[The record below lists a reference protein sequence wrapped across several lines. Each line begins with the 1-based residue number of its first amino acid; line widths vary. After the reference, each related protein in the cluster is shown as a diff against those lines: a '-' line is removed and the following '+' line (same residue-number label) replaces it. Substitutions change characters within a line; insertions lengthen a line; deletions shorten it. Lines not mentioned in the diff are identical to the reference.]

1 MRKFL
6 GLLAAAATL
15 LLAAPTTATAA
26 EPLTLT
32 VANGPL
38 PAATLGTQYGLG
50 ITAIGGGTRPVTWS
64 VVSGSLPPGLSVIKN
79 WGNSSTMINGTPTRG
94 GAYSFTLRARD
105 KDGNSTTGSF
115 SIQVGSGAGAL
126 SIANAGSLL
135 VGGRL
140 GQSYTANLFAAGGVA
155 PYTWSISGTL
165 PTGLTLAGN
174 QIVGKPDVRGTWTF
188 TLVLTDAQRTS
199 VSKLFS
205 IVIL

>member
-6 GLLAAAATL
+6 GLLAAAAVL

-32 VANGPL
+32 VASGPL

-50 ITAIGGGTRPVTWS
+50 ITALGGGTRPVTWS

-94 GAYSFTLRARD
+94 GTYSFTLRARD
-105 KDGNSTTGSF
+105 KDGNSTTGKY
-115 SIQVGSGAGAL
+115 SIQVGGAAAL

-140 GQSYTANLFAAGGVA
+140 GQSYAANLFAAGGVA

-165 PTGLTLAGN
+165 PIGLTLAGN
-174 QIVGKPDVRGTWTF
+174 QIVGKPEARGTWTF
-188 TLVLTDAQRTS
+188 TAVLTDAQRTS

-205 IVIL
+205 IVIS

>member
-1 MRKFL
+1 MRKFF
-6 GLLAAAATL
+6 GLLAAAALL

-32 VANGPL
+32 VPNGPL

-50 ITAIGGGTRPVTWS
+50 ITALGGGTRPVTWS

-79 WGNSSTMINGTPTRG
+79 WGNSSTMINGTPTRTG
-94 GAYSFTLRARD
+94 TYSFTLRARD
-105 KDGNSTTGSF
+105 KDGNSTTGSY
-115 SIQVGSGAGAL
+115 SIQVGGAGAL

-140 GQSYTANLFAAGGVA
+140 GQRYTANLFAAGGVA

-165 PTGLTLAGN
+165 PTGLALAGN
-174 QIVGKPDVRGTWTF
+174 QIVGTPQARGTWTF
-188 TLVLTDAQRTS
+188 TAVLTDAQRTS

-205 IVIL
+205 IVIS